1 LATNDLSA
9 SPPRNQRGYLRS
21 NENVLTLKHDTSDA
35 NNNTTGSGFTSLL
48 TSVSKPPTAD
58 GGADGYGLGNFTV
71 DTASSDAT
79 IVGTTFSSDISFG
92 GSGGNV
98 ACGITA
104 VNGANK
110 PTEVEILPTAGGS
123 TNSNRVRDADWAG
136 GTLTLKDT
144 ATQTVTLVLNL
155 ETTTGSTDL
164 TLLQEGQVAGMT
176 MINGGSGYKVGDTL
190 ILDTLAVGQQD
201 GGAWDLSDGSGGV
214 GGSKTFITVT
224 QVGDAGGSGGKG
236 ELPLGSPFSIFT
248 GGYGT
253 NIKNPAKNNSNQF
266 IVVEQYGA
274 SPTAFVGFNI
284 TNGDTFRGE
293 TVYNGLAGSRVYL
306 QFMVN
311 TTGYFKDPDGVVRN
325 GIPANIHPYPE
336 TAQNYACSKKEIPVY
351 ILPGQTWD
359 TELILFNGDALSN
372 TQSNKVTGATVRAFL
387 KYTLYDG
394 PDCLIAMKLLQS
406 GIPITPENVDEFK
419 RKIIETNIM
428 NENS

>member
-1 LATNDLSA
+1 M
-9 SPPRNQRGYLRS
+9 
-21 NENVLTLKHDTSDA
+21 KHDTSDA

-274 SPTAFVGFNI
+274 SPTAFVGFDI

>member
-1 LATNDLSA
+1 M
-9 SPPRNQRGYLRS
+9 
-21 NENVLTLKHDTSDA
+21 TLKHDTSDA

-79 IVGTTFSSDISFG
+79 VVGTTFSSEIAYG

-98 ACGITA
+98 ACFVSA

-110 PTEVEILPTAGGS
+110 PTEVQILPQAGGS
-123 TNSNRVRDADWAG
+123 DNTNRVRDADWAG
-136 GTLTLKDT
+136 GTLTFKDT

-164 TLLQEGQVAGMT
+164 TVLQEGQVAGMT

-190 ILDTLAVGQQD
+190 ILDTLAVNQQD
-201 GGAWDLSDGSGGV
+201 GGAWDLSDGTGGF
-214 GGSKTFITVT
+214 GSTKTFITVT

-274 SPTAFVGFNI
+274 TPTAFVGFNI
-284 TNGDTFRGE
+284 TNGDSFRGE

-372 TQSNKVTGATVRAFL
+372 TQSNKVTGANVRAFL

>member
-1 LATNDLSA
+1 MSA
-9 SPPRNQRGYLRS
+9 NPQRNQRGFLRS
-21 NENVLTLKHDTSDA
+21 QENVSTLQHDTTDV
-35 NNNTTGSGFTSLL
+35 NNNTNGSGFTALL
-48 TSVSKPPTAD
+48 TSVIKPPSGD
-58 GGADGYGLGNFTV
+58 GNPDGYGVGNFTV
-71 DTASSDAT
+71 DSAASDTTT
-79 IVGTTFSSDISFG
+79 IGTTFTSIA
-92 GSGGNV
+92 GNV
-98 ACGITA
+98 ACVVTS
-104 VNGANK
+104 VNGSNK
-110 PTEVEILPTAGGS
+110 PTAVDILPNAGGGAN
-123 TNSNRVRDADWAG
+123 TNRVPDGTWAG
-136 GTLTLKDT
+136 GTLTFTDT
-144 ATQTVTLVLNL
+144 ATGTVTLILNL

-164 TLLQEGQVAGMT
+164 TVIQEGMVGGMT

-190 ILDTLAVGQQD
+190 IIDLLAVGQPNGQP
-201 GGAWDLSDGSGGV
+201 GNLSDGTV
-214 GGSKTFITVT
+214 ATNGSKTFITVT
-224 QVGDAGGSGGKG
+224 QVGNAGSTGQKG
-236 ELPLGSPFSIFT
+236 ELPLGSSFSIFT
-248 GGYGT
+248 GGYGN

-274 SPTAFVGFNI
+274 SPTAFVGFDI
-284 TNGDTFRGE
+284 TNGDSFRGE

-372 TQSNKVTGATVRAFL
+372 TQSNKVTGANVRAFL

>member
-1 LATNDLSA
+1 MLSFTLATNDLSA

-21 NENVLTLKHDTSDA
+21 QENVTTLTHNTSDS
-35 NNNTTGSGFTSLL
+35 NNNTGGSGFSALL
-48 TSVSKPPTAD
+48 TGVSKPPTAD
-58 GGADGYGLGNFTV
+58 VGADGYGLGNFTV
-71 DTASSDAT
+71 DSASSDVASLAT
-79 IVGTTFSSDISFG
+79 VYSSSVSFG

-98 ACGITA
+98 AALVTA

-110 PTEVEILPTAGGS
+110 PTEVQILPTAGGS
-123 TNSNRVRDADWAG
+123 NNSNRVLDADWAG

-144 ATQTVTLVLNL
+144 STGTVTLILNL

-164 TLLQEGQVAGMT
+164 TLLQEGQVNSLSVS
-176 MINGGSGYKVGDTL
+176 NGGSGYKVGDTL
-190 ILDTLAVGQQD
+190 ILSTSGEA
-201 GGAWDLSDGSGGV
+201 GGLSDGSV
-214 GGSKTFITVT
+214 DIGGSKTFVTVT

-236 ELPLGSPFSIFT
+236 ELPLGSSFSIFT

-274 SPTAFVGFNI
+274 TPTAFVGFTI
-284 TNGDTFRGE
+284 TNGDSFRGE

-336 TAQNYACSKKEIPVY
+336 TAQNFACSKKEIPVY

-359 TELILFNGDALSN
+359 TELILFNGDTLSN
-372 TQSNKVTGATVRAFL
+372 TQSNKVTGANVRAFL

-394 PDCLIAMKLLQS
+394 PDSLIAMKLLQS

-419 RKIIETNIM
+419 RRIIEINM
-428 NENS
+428 MDENS